1 MGGLTTGALL
11 SRAGKRVLIL
21 EQHDIIGGC
30 THTFL
35 EKGFEFDTGVHYLGA
50 EAANR
55 KSMMGF
61 LFHLL
66 GMGNI
71 HWSKMDKVYDR
82 AAISPLLS
90 QQLPTPSTAAKGSSD
105 VKSVDFS
112 ENLNETIQQIK
123 DLFPGEEEAIET
135 YFRLVKWCQIAFPIY
150 MMVRMLPSF
159 LYSLG
164 KRVFSPFLATF
175 FQSTTR
181 QVRSFTFLTSPP
193 PIFQFIALDRS

>member
-30 THTFL
+30 THTFV
-35 EKGFEFDTGVHYLGA
+35 EKGFEFDTGVHYLGY
-50 EAANR
+50 EAANP
-55 KSMMGF
+55 KSTMGF
-61 LFHLL
+61 LFYLL

-71 HWSKMDKVYDR
+71 RWSKMDKVYDR

-90 QQLPTPSTAAKGSSD
+90 QQLPITTTTTTSGGGGGATGKSSSR

-112 ENLNETIQQIK
+112 ENLSETIQQIK
-123 DLFPGEEEAIET
+123 SLFPGEEEAIET
-135 YFRLVKWCQIAFPIY
+135 YFRLVKWCQIAFPLY
-150 MMVRMLPSF
+150 MMVRMLPSW
-159 LYSLG
+159 LHSLG
-164 KRVFSPFLATF
+164 KRIFSPFLATF

-181 QVRSFTFLTSPP
+181 QV
-193 PIFQFIALDRS
+193 

>member
-11 SRAGKRVLIL
+11 SRVGKRVLIL

-35 EKGFEFDTGVHYLGA
+35 EKGFEFDTGVHYLGY
-50 EAANR
+50 EATNR
-55 KSMMGF
+55 KSSMGF

-71 HWSKMDKVYDR
+71 QWSKMDKVYDR

-90 QQLPTPSTAAKGSSD
+90 QQLPSPPKDSH
-105 VKSVDFS
+105 VKKVDFS
-112 ENLNETIQQIK
+112 ENLDETIQQIK
-123 DLFPGEEEAIET
+123 DMFPGEEESIDS

-150 MMVRMLPSF
+150 MMVRMLPSWF
-159 LYSLG
+159 HSLG
-164 KRVFSPFLATF
+164 KRIFSPFLSTF

-181 QVRSFTFLTSPP
+181 QVLFLALLSTSPSP
-193 PIFQFIALDRS
+193 TLSTYCS